1 MRSLLRLSTGLCAGA
16 LFIYPAAALANM
28 GNTATTYGLLPTD
41 IASAQALSMFNTQVS
56 TTYYNP
62 AYLAH
67 STKSE
72 LTAGLMHAEHNLK
85 ADSQQFGTYTVQD
98 DPTQQVLL
106 GLKADLSDLTELGQP
121 MYLGVMIG
129 SEKFGDELLA
139 FGSRTDADGQYF
151 NYGRQPL
158 FLSIGVGTHIWRGL
172 DIGIGTKV
180 TLKSEASLVAQTNL
194 AGETEYE
201 ELNVSAKPVI
211 RPVISMN
218 FDWEETF
225 CPDAQ
230 CWYDGLETAFA
241 FKGYSDSSVEVNA
254 NTIIPGT
261 IPDPGLFID
270 IATVDSY
277 QPNIYTLGM
286 QLKRDK
292 WRLGLA
298 VEMQEWSALEDELNN
313 DTVKNNLGLEFDD
326 IVIPR
331 IGAEYYLNDTF
342 TLTGGVAFEESP
354 LANDVNPE
362 VNYLDADRTVIGLGV
377 SATFDHVYGLVH
389 PLRVDLGYQHHL
401 MDQREFQIKSS
412 QPTALNDDVV
422 ETAGDVNVFAGSISM
437 QF

>member
-1 MRSLLRLSTGLCAGA
+1 
-16 LFIYPAAALANM
+16 
-28 GNTATTYGLLPTD
+28 
-41 IASAQALSMFNTQVS
+41 
-56 TTYYNP
+56 
-62 AYLAH
+62 
-67 STKSE
+67 
-72 LTAGLMHAEHNLK
+72 
-85 ADSQQFGTYTVQD
+85 
-98 DPTQQVLL
+98 
-106 GLKADLSDLTELGQP
+106 
-121 MYLGVMIG
+121 
-129 SEKFGDELLA
+129 
-139 FGSRTDADGQYF
+139 
-151 NYGRQPL
+151 
-158 FLSIGVGTHIWRGL
+158 
-172 DIGIGTKV
+172 
-180 TLKSEASLVAQTNL
+180 
-194 AGETEYE
+194 
-201 ELNVSAKPVI
+201 
-211 RPVISMN
+211 MN

-362 VNYLDADRTVIGLGV
+362 VNYLDADRTVIGLGM
-377 SATFDHVYGLVH
+377 SATFDHVYGLKH
-389 PLRVDLGYQHHL
+389 PLRLDFGYQYHL

-422 ETAGDVNVFAGSISM
+422 ETKGDVNVFAGSISM